1 MDRLLW
7 SQSLRITTEKR
18 IRNSVKRVDPE
29 SVLVRNLP
37 IKVVERKLH
46 KVPGILALWYID
58 GHHKL
63 IR

>member
-1 MDRLLW
+1 MDGLLL

-37 IKVVERKLH
+37 IKVVERKSY
-46 KVPGILALWYID
+46 KVPGILALWHID

>member
-1 MDRLLW
+1 MDRLLL
-7 SQSLRITTEKR
+7 SQSLRINTEKR

-37 IKVVERKLH
+37 IKVVERKLY
-46 KVPGILALWYID
+46 KVPGILALWHID